1 MYLNKTFPGPVR
13 RCFSC
18 CNTQSVTP
26 SLACPPSSFPRRSRN
41 IVLSIKTLCTRVGA
55 DRAAYVR
62 ALVVANQAMQT
73 RSALQAQAQAWMDE
87 AGGTPPLNG
96 VDAGLLGDSGSG
108 DAAALDTAAM
118 SAAELAAYEEQK
130 LKMRRAMGEGRDSQ
144 DAAPVGDERRLR
156 MIAAVEVG
164 RRRLEGHVSWR
175 LIAKAAG

>member
-1 MYLNKTFPGPVR
+1 
-13 RCFSC
+13 
-18 CNTQSVTP
+18 
-26 SLACPPSSFPRRSRN
+26 
-41 IVLSIKTLCTRVGA
+41 
-55 DRAAYVR
+55 
-62 ALVVANQAMQT
+62 MQT

-156 MIAAVEVG
+156 MSAAVEVG